1 MQKPE
6 YLDVSIKLFN
16 HIHKQNQSHMI
27 LDNLEGFMT
36 ARRYN
41 CTLY

>member
-1 MQKPE
+1 
-6 YLDVSIKLFN
+6 
-16 HIHKQNQSHMI
+16 MI

-41 CTLY
+41 CTLYWVIY